1 VAQGMKKILIGLLI
15 ATVFI
20 GVIGLVNY
28 LFPVDRAAIEVA
40 AEAIFEIPTGLAN
53 PLVINIFGI
62 SMTLIPTTIII
73 TNAFF
78 TSILLSLI
86 ILVIAFFVGRGLKEQ
101 PGNVQNIV
109 EFMIESMDG
118 LVTSI
123 APKKWA
129 ATFFPILATIFI
141 YLLFANWLSL
151 FTPLLGSFGLIH
163 PTDHGGIPVENVIF
177 LRGSAASLHHE
188 ETESHS
194 EGEAHPQEGESA
206 KHGEADGQQVK
217 IVPLFR
223 APSSDLNLT
232 LALAL
237 VTMVLVQI
245 FGIREHGLF
254 PYLGIFI
261 RVNAFKKG
269 FWMGLID
276 FIIGLI
282 EGISELAKIISFS
295 FRLFGNIFAG
305 EVVLIVISSLVSLF
319 LVVIFFGFEIFVGF
333 IQAFVFFILS
343 LMFFSL
349 ATQHHGEEH

>member
-1 VAQGMKKILIGLLI
+1 MKKFLKYALITL
-15 ATVFI
+15 VFI
-20 GVIGLVNY
+20 GVIILTNVY
-28 LFPVDRAAIEVA
+28 FPVDRAAIEVA
-40 AEAIFEIPTGLAN
+40 AEAIF
-53 PLVINIFGI
+53 NIGPFV
-62 SMTLIPTTIII
+62 I

-86 ILVIAFFVGRGLKEQ
+86 ILIIAFFVGRSLKEQ

-109 EFMIESMDG
+109 EFMIEAMDG

-141 YLLFANWLSL
+141 YLLFANWFSL

-163 PTDHGGIPVENVIF
+163 PTDHGGIPVENVRF
-177 LRGSAASLHHE
+177 LRGSAESLHHE
-188 ETESHS
+188 ETENHG
-194 EGEAHPQEGESA
+194 EGEAHPEEAESVT
-206 KHGEADGQQVK
+206 HGEADGQQVM

-232 LALAL
+232 FALAL

-245 FGIREHGLF
+245 FGVREHGLF

-261 RVNAFKKG
+261 RVDAFKKKG
-269 FWMGLID
+269 FLMGLIE
-276 FIIGLI
+276 FVIGLI
-282 EGISELAKIISFS
+282 EGVSELAKIISFS

-319 LVVIFFGFEIFVGF
+319 LVIIFFGFEIFVGF

-343 LMFFSL
+343 LVFFSL